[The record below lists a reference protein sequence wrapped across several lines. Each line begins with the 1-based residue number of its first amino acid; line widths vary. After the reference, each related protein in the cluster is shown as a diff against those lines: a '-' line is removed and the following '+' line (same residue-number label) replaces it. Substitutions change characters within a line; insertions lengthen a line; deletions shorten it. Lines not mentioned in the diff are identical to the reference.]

1 MTYAQPQQQQGP
13 ANRLALW
20 INTRKSSPNQPDYKG
35 NVEIT
40 YELLQEL
47 TAAFNAG
54 QYEQDYYQR
63 PCIKLDVAIYAQQ
76 PSADGKKPV
85 MSGRI
90 ESLASTQHSASMRAQ
105 ARQQNG
111 YAQPAPA
118 APAPQQP
125 APQPGQPQP
134 QADAQGN
141 WVPSFVAP
149 QAPAPAPAA
158 PAPMPMQQQPAPMPQ
173 APAPV
178 AQPMPGA
185 IHGQPPAQ
193 PVAQVPPGF

>member
-118 APAPQQP
+118 APM
-125 APQPGQPQP
+125 P
-134 QADAQGN
+134 QAQQYQ
-141 WVPSFVAP
+141 PAP

-193 PVAQVPPGF
+193 PVVQVPPGF